1 MPPTQELCWLLP
13 FVPLLYSLTP
23 FCFAFGCLWGRVY
36 MERMYWPEAPS
47 ASVMSAQSLCL
58 PLLVYTWLCEVH
70 LCLGALVTLSL
81 PQEWRLPWTCVGRS

>member
-1 MPPTQELCWLLP
+1 
-13 FVPLLYSLTP
+13 
-23 FCFAFGCLWGRVY
+23 
-36 MERMYWPEAPS
+36 MERMCWPEAPG

-81 PQEWRLPWTCVGRS
+81 PQEWRLPWTCVGRSCFGACEAEEAGLALSEVIPSL